1 MCPIKESDSI
11 RHTHLTSLA
20 LFFAAEMDARPS
32 QGRGFTT
39 DSESDNESSK
49 FNDIVPC
56 SDLDEA
62 EEDQVVLNNLP
73 PGKRKSEAEEED
85 NNMAEA
91 NNLEHLLA
99 SVVAQGQRQSE
110 SWWQIPDSIHELLPL
125 PKNFNIQL
133 EVQLLTLLFITILES
148 HISSTG
154 ISL

>member
-1 MCPIKESDSI
+1 MSLFVHFKLQALLYTPQRYMCPSTKSDSI

-56 SDLDEA
+56 IDLDEA
-62 EEDQVVLNNLP
+62 EEDQVVLNNRP
-73 PGKRKSEAEEED
+73 PGKRKLEAAEED

-99 SVVAQGQRQSE
+99 SVLAQGQRQSE
-110 SWWQIPDSIHELLPL
+110 SWWQIPDSIYELLPL
-125 PKNFNIQL
+125 PKNFDIQL
-133 EVQLLTLLFITILES
+133 EV
-148 HISSTG
+148 
-154 ISL
+154 